1 MTVARLRRLLGPG
14 VRAALLL
21 VGISPLLPLLVGKL
35 PVVHW
40 LSDAVSAWFEF
51 QCHRDPGRSLTFW
64 AHTLPVCSRCFG
76 IYVGLGLGALFLR
89 PRLGVWPLRI
99 WVFVAAAVMVG
110 DVFTES
116 LGLRPPSLWLR
127 TLTGVLLAYPVGN
140 ALVWAAR
147 SVSGGN
153 GAASA
158 SASEGQMPMTTPRDG

>member
-1 MTVARLRRLLGPG
+1 MTRMRLRRLLGPG

-21 VGISPLLPLLVGKL
+21 VGLSPFLPLLVGKV
-35 PVVHW
+35 PVLHW
-40 LSDAVSAWFEF
+40 LSDAVSAWFAF
-51 QCHRDPGRSLTFW
+51 QCHRDPARSLTLL

-99 WVFVAAAVMVG
+99 WVAVAAVLMVV
-110 DVFTES
+110 DVWTES

-127 TLTGVLLAYPVGN
+127 TLTGVLLAYPVGD

-147 SVSGGN
+147 NVSSGS
-153 GAASA
+153 GAEAA
-158 SASEGQMPMTTPRDG
+158 GEGQSPYTSPRDG